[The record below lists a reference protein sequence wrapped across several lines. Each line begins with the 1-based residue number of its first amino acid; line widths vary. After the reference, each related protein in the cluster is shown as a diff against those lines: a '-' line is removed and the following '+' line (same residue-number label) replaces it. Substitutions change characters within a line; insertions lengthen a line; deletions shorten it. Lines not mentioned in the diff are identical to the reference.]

1 MMFLTQIYISKN
13 SFLFLI
19 IMKGTVLV
27 GAQWGDEGKGK
38 ITDILSADSDL
49 IVRFQGGN
57 NAGHTIKIGDDE
69 HKFHLLPSGVLHEK
83 QVAIAQ
89 GVVLNPEVLYGEIEN
104 ILEKRYNLDLSIDPR
119 TQIIMPWHMEL
130 DIARENAR
138 ESETVGKNK
147 LKIGTTSRGIGPAY
161 EDRKN
166 RSGIRFHD
174 LLDKNSLEDKVKN
187 NLRIKKQML
196 ELYGHQTELKEKE
209 VLEQYLDLGNKLKK
223 YEKDVSRLVI
233 GMLNS
238 KNNVL
243 FEGAQGI
250 GLDNDFGTYPYCT
263 SSNVLASAVFPG
275 VGLPIQDMDVIGIT
289 KAYTTKVG
297 PGPFPAEMDE
307 KSAELIR
314 EKGNEYGTTT
324 GRPRRVG
331 WLDLVQLD
339 DGHVLNNYS
348 TLALTKLDILGDMD
362 STKVCVGYK
371 HPIRGMITH
380 LPESAT
386 EAFKCKPLYLDM
398 EGFSKKEFMAAKNY
412 SELPKGATDYVETI
426 EKYLGTR
433 VGIISKG
440 PAREETII
448 R

>member
-1 MMFLTQIYISKN
+1 
-13 SFLFLI
+13 
-19 IMKGTVLV
+19 MKGTVLV

-38 ITDILSADSDL
+38 ITDILSDNSDL

-57 NAGHTIKIGDDE
+57 NAGHTIKIGDE
-69 HKFHLLPSGVLHEK
+69 EYKFHLLPSGVLHEK
-83 QVAIAQ
+83 KVAIAQ
-89 GVVLNPEVLYGEIEN
+89 GVVLNPEVLYGEIEE
-104 ILEKRYNLDLSIDPR
+104 ILERGYELDLSIDPR

-138 ESETVGKNK
+138 KSEIVGKHA

-174 LLDKNSLEDKVKN
+174 LLDEDSLEDKVRTNFKM
-187 NLRIKKQML
+187 KKQML
-196 ELYGHQTELKEKE
+196 ELYEHQTKFTEKE
-209 VLEQYLDLGNKLKK
+209 ILEQYLDLGNKLKK
-223 YEKDVSRLVI
+223 YENDVSRLTI

-238 KNNVL
+238 RNHVL

-307 KSAELIR
+307 ASAEIIR
-314 EKGNEYGTTT
+314 ERGHEYGTTT

-348 TLALTKLDILGDMD
+348 TLALTKLDILGDLD
-362 STKVCVGYK
+362 STKVCIGYR
-371 HPIRGMITH
+371 HPTKGTITH

-386 EAFKCKPLYLDM
+386 EAFKCKPLYLEMD
-398 EGFSKKEFMAAKNY
+398 GFSKEEFMAAETY
-412 SELPKGATDYVETI
+412 SDLPQGAIDYVETI
-426 EKYLGTR
+426 EDYLGTK
-433 VGIISKG
+433 VSIISKG
-440 PAREETII
+440 PAREETIFK
-448 R
+448 